1 MADFPVAKVSSN
13 SEPGAHK
20 KGQFGVA
27 LEPEVVKI
35 CGYALVVGFI
45 GGLVAQGL
53 LELIYFFT
61 NLFFFGRI
69 SFAVAYPAHNHLGL
83 WVLIIPPIGGLLVGI
98 LIYFFEPTLKGHGIP
113 EAMEAV
119 LFGHSRMRLR
129 VAILKPLATA
139 FAIGT
144 GGPFG
149 AEGPII
155 QTGGAIG
162 SLLGQRLGL
171 TPYYRRVLLASGA
184 AAGMAATFTA
194 PLAGVL
200 VAIEL
205 LLFELRARSFI
216 PVSLAAAVA
225 TGVRIHFAG
234 WAPLFPMPDYKITG
248 MRELWLFA
256 LMGILMGVVGIAMI
270 RTLGWLEDFF
280 DELPIKY
287 AAIWS
292 PAIGALILGAIGY
305 FYPQVFGT
313 SYDTIRDMLNDRM
326 GAGSLIG
333 VAIAKFWALVISLG
347 SGTTGGV
354 FAPSLVVGG
363 GLGAAY
369 GIFFKHFLP
378 HLVSD
383 PGFYS
388 LVAMAAV
395 FGGIARAPFTSI
407 VFLFE
412 LSHNPNSLLPLIICV
427 MISDG
432 FVRLFSRDSIMT
444 VKLVKR
450 GLIISQD
457 LSVPVL
463 MRARIDQV
471 MRQQFDVLKGDEEL
485 RSVIERFI
493 PGDIGFIPV
502 VNAAGALIGIVE
514 AHDLLRIEPPDHH
527 FTMRELARK
536 DYVLA
541 IPGESVD
548 QVHRDMM
555 LKNVENVVVV
565 DSPRSL
571 KPVGIARANDILQ
584 LRRWL
589 LEEETGELRHE
600 TLDEPQESPSVQL
613 DGKAAAQ
620 QDPPDK
626 DQSRPAK
633 RTISR

>member
-1 MADFPVAKVSSN
+1 VADFPV
-13 SEPGAHK
+13 SEAAIQSETSPQK

-27 LEPEVVKI
+27 LEPQVVKI
-35 CGYALVVGFI
+35 CGIALLVGLI

-61 NLFFFGRI
+61 NIFFYGKL
-69 SFAVAYPAHNHLGL
+69 SFAVTYPAHNHLGW
-83 WVLIIPPIGGLLVGI
+83 WVILIPPIGGLLVGV

-155 QTGGAIG
+155 QTGGALG
-162 SLLGQRLGL
+162 SLLGQALGL

-184 AAGMAATFTA
+184 AAGMAATFSA
-194 PLAGVL
+194 PLAGIL

-216 PVSLAAAVA
+216 PVALAASVA
-225 TGVRIHFAG
+225 TGVRIHFVG
-234 WAPLFPMPDYKITG
+234 WTPLFPMPEYKITG
-248 MRELWLFA
+248 MEELWLFA
-256 LMGILMGVVGIAMI
+256 LMGILMGIVGIVMI
-270 RTLGWLEDFF
+270 RVLSWLEDFF
-280 DELPIKY
+280 DELPIPY

-292 PAIGALILGAIGY
+292 PAIGAVILGIIGY
-305 FYPQVFGT
+305 FCPQVFGT
-313 SYDTIRDMLNDRM
+313 SYDTIRDMLNDRLS
-326 GAGSLIG
+326 AGSLAGIG
-333 VAIAKFWALVISLG
+333 FAKFWALVISLG

-363 GLGAAY
+363 GLGAVF
-369 GIFFKHFLP
+369 GMGFKHLLP
-378 HLVSD
+378 QLVSD

-450 GLIISQD
+450 GLIVLQD
-457 LSVPVL
+457 YSVPVL
-463 MRARIDQV
+463 MRARIDEV
-471 MRQQFDVLKGDEEL
+471 MQKEFNVVQSDEEL
-485 RSVIERFI
+485 RAVIEKFL
-493 PGDIGFIPV
+493 PGDIGLILV
-502 VNAAGALIGIVE
+502 VNTSGVLIGIVE
-514 AHDLLRIEPPDHH
+514 AHDLLRIEPADHH
-527 FTMRELARK
+527 FTMRELARQ
-536 DYVLA
+536 DFVIAY
-541 IPGESVD
+541 PGELVD

-565 DSPRSL
+565 ESSRVL
-571 KPVGIARANDILQ
+571 KPVGTARANDILQ

-589 LEEETGELRHE
+589 LEEETGELRRA
-600 TLDEPQESPSVQL
+600 TLDNPEESAGVKL
-613 DGKAAAQ
+613 G
-620 QDPPDK
+620 
-626 DQSRPAK
+626 
-633 RTISR
+633 

>member
-1 MADFPVAKVSSN
+1 VTDEKQKSARERRKSKAARAADTESAPEVRHHH
-13 SEPGAHK
+13 E
-20 KGQFGVA
+20 GQFGIA

-35 CGYALVVGFI
+35 CGWSLLV
-45 GGLVAQGL
+45 GLIAGMVAQGL
-53 LELIYFFT
+53 LELIYLFT
-61 NLFFFGRI
+61 NIFFYGKF
-69 SFAVAYPAHNHLGL
+69 SFAVTNPAGNHLGF
-83 WVLIIPPIGGLLVGI
+83 WVILIPPIGGLVVGL

-119 LFGHSRMRLR
+119 LFGRSRMRIR

-139 FAIGT
+139 LAIGT

-155 QTGGAIG
+155 QTGGAFG
-162 SLLGQRLGL
+162 SLLGQALGL
-171 TPYYRRVLLASGA
+171 TPYHRRVLLAAGA

-234 WAPLFPMPDYKITG
+234 WKPLFPVPAYKITG
-248 MRELWLFA
+248 MNELWLFA
-256 LMGILMGVVGIAMI
+256 LMGILTGIVGVIMI
-270 RTLGWLEDFF
+270 RVLSWLEDFF
-280 DELPIKY
+280 DELPIPY
-287 AAIWS
+287 AAIWC
-292 PAIGALILGAIGY
+292 PAIGAVLLGVIGY

-313 SYDTIRDMLNDRM
+313 SYDTIRDMLNDRL
-326 GAGSLIG
+326 GAGSLVG
-333 VAIAKFWALVISLG
+333 VAFAKFWALVISLG

-363 GLGAAY
+363 GLGAVYAMLMQH
-369 GIFFKHFLP
+369 IVP
-378 HLVSD
+378 NLVSD

-412 LSHNPNSLLPLIICV
+412 LSHNPNALLPLLVCV

-432 FVRLFSRDSIMT
+432 FVRLCSRDSIMT

-450 GLIISQD
+450 GLIVLQD
-457 LSVPVL
+457 YSAPVL
-463 MRARIDQV
+463 MRARIDEV
-471 MRQQFDVLKGDEEL
+471 MRTSFPVFHAEDTLTKALAEFPPDEA
-485 RSVIERFI
+485 
-493 PGDIGFIPV
+493 GFVPV
-502 VNAAGALIGIVE
+502 VDAEGELVGIVE
-514 AHDLLRIEPPDHH
+514 ARDLLRTEPSAHVP
-527 FTMRELARK
+527 TLRELARQ
-536 DYVLA
+536 DYVIA
-541 IPGESVD
+541 YPGELVD
-548 QVHRDMM
+548 RVHREMM
-555 LKNVENVVVV
+555 RKEVENVVVV
-565 DSPRSL
+565 ASGRSR
-571 KPVGIARANDILQ
+571 KPVGIARANDILA

-589 LEEETGELRHE
+589 LVEESGELRRA
-600 TLDEPQESPSVQL
+600 TLDEPADSPGVKL
-613 DGKAAAQ
+613 A
-620 QDPPDK
+620 
-626 DQSRPAK
+626 
-633 RTISR
+633 

>member
-1 MADFPVAKVSSN
+1 VADLPI
-13 SEPGAHK
+13 SEAAIHNETKRQK
-20 KGQFGVA
+20 KGQFGIA
-27 LEPEVVKI
+27 LEPQVIKI
-35 CGYALVVGFI
+35 CGYALLIGLI
-45 GGLVAQGL
+45 GGLVAQAL

-61 NLFFFGRI
+61 NIFFFGKF
-69 SFAVAYPAHNHLGL
+69 SFAAAHPAHNHLGL
-83 WVLIIPPIGGLLVGI
+83 WVILIPPIGGLLVGL

-129 VAILKPLATA
+129 VAFLKPLATA

-155 QTGGAIG
+155 QTGGALG
-162 SLLGQRLGL
+162 SLLGQAIGL

-184 AAGMAATFTA
+184 AAGMAATFSA
-194 PLAGVL
+194 PLAGIL

-216 PVSLAAAVA
+216 PVALAASVA

-234 WAPLFPMPDYKITG
+234 WAPLFPMPEYKITG

-256 LMGILMGVVGIAMI
+256 LMGVLMGVVGIAMI
-270 RTLGWLEDFF
+270 RVLSWLEDFF
-280 DELPIKY
+280 DNLPIRY
-287 AAIWS
+287 ATIWS
-292 PAIGALILGAIGY
+292 PAIGAVILGVIGY
-305 FYPQVFGT
+305 FCPQVFGT
-313 SYDTIRDMLNDRM
+313 SYDTIRDMLNDRLS
-326 GAGSLIG
+326 AGSLAGIG
-333 VAIAKFWALVISLG
+333 FAKFWALVISLG

-363 GLGAAY
+363 GLGAVF
-369 GIFFKHFLP
+369 GMGFKHLLP

-444 VKLVKR
+444 IKLVKR
-450 GLIISQD
+450 GLIVLQD
-457 LSVPVL
+457 YSVPVL

-471 MRQQFDVLKGDEEL
+471 MQNEFNVVQAEEEL
-485 RSVIERFI
+485 RSVVEKFL
-493 PGDIGFIPV
+493 PGDVGFMPV
-502 VNAAGALIGIVE
+502 VNASDVLIGIVE

-527 FTMRELARK
+527 FTMRELARQ
-536 DYVLA
+536 DFVIAY
-541 IPGESVD
+541 PGESVD
-548 QVHRDMM
+548 HVHRDMM
-555 LKNVENVVVV
+555 LKDVENVVVV
-565 DSPRSL
+565 ESRHTL
-571 KPVGIARANDILQ
+571 KPIGIARANDILQ

-589 LEEETGELRHE
+589 LEEETGELRRV
-600 TLDEPQESPSVQL
+600 TLDNPEKSPGVKL
-613 DGKAAAQ
+613 G
-620 QDPPDK
+620 
-626 DQSRPAK
+626 
-633 RTISR
+633 

>member
-1 MADFPVAKVSSN
+1 MADFPVSEAAVIPESQSS
-13 SEPGAHK
+13 K

-27 LEPEVVKI
+27 LEPEVIKI
-35 CGYALVVGFI
+35 CGCALLVGLV

-61 NLFFFGRI
+61 NIFFYGKF
-69 SFAVAYPAHNHLGL
+69 SFQITNPAHNHLGI
-83 WVLIIPPIGGLLVGI
+83 WVILIPPIGGLLVGI
-98 LIYFFEPTLKGHGIP
+98 MIHLWEPTLKGHGIP
-113 EAMEAV
+113 EAMESV
-119 LFGHSRMRLR
+119 LFGHSRMRIR

-155 QTGGAIG
+155 QTGAAVG
-162 SLLGQRLGL
+162 SLFGQAVRL

-194 PLAGVL
+194 PLAGIL

-216 PVSLAAAVA
+216 PVALAAAVA

-234 WAPLFPMPDYKITG
+234 WAPLFPTPAFKLTG
-248 MRELWLFA
+248 MNELWLFG
-256 LMGILMGVVGIAMI
+256 LMGILTGMVGIAMI
-270 RTLGWLEDFF
+270 RVLSWLEDFF
-280 DELPIKY
+280 DDLPIKH
-287 AAIWS
+287 AVIWS

-313 SYDTIRDMLNDRM
+313 SYDTIRDMLNNRLTP
-326 GAGSLIG
+326 GNLIG
-333 VAIAKFWALVISLG
+333 ISVAKFWALVISLG

-363 GLGAAY
+363 GLGAVFAM
-369 GIFFKHFLP
+369 GCHHIFP
-378 HLVSD
+378 HLVSS
-383 PGFYS
+383 PAFYA

-412 LSHNPNSLLPLIICV
+412 LSHNPNALLPLIVCV
-427 MISDG
+427 MVSDG

-450 GLIISQD
+450 GLIVLQD
-457 LSVPVL
+457 YSVPVL
-463 MRARIDQV
+463 MRARVGQV
-471 MRQQFDVLKGDEEL
+471 MRKQFNLIQAEDEL
-485 RSVIERFI
+485 RTVLQTFV
-493 PGDIGFIPV
+493 PGDIGLIPV
-502 VNAAGALIGIVE
+502 VEKDGTLVGIVE
-514 AHDLLRIEPPDHH
+514 PHDLLRTEPPDHH
-527 FTMRELARK
+527 FKMRELARR
-536 DYVLA
+536 DFVLA
-541 IPGESVD
+541 YPGESVD
-548 QVHRDMM
+548 KIHRDMM
-555 LKNVENVVVV
+555 LKNTENVIVVQQH
-565 DSPRSL
+565 DSH
-571 KPVGIARANDILQ
+571 KPIGIARANDILQ

-589 LEEETGELRHE
+589 MEEETLEMQ
-600 TLDEPQESPSVQL
+600 TSSP
-613 DGKAAAQ
+613 
-620 QDPPDK
+620 K
-626 DQSRPAK
+626 DN
-633 RTISR
+633 